1 MVQRCR
7 LLSICVAIA
16 LISGYA
22 EFGGVLS
29 DSSSM
34 ILRLIFMFFAAA
46 SALILV
52 GIFATF
58 AKRALIRFTES
69 EEQSRLQHQEQHIQK
84 DQRCSNAEDESSKR
98 RSS

>member
-29 DSSSM
+29 DSSSLT
-34 ILRLIFMFFAAA
+34 LRLIFMFFAAA

-58 AKRALIRFTES
+58 AKRGLIRFTES

-84 DQRCSNAEDESSKR
+84 DQRRSNAEDESSKR
-98 RSS
+98 GSR